1 METYV
6 YKINASFAQK
16 EGLPV
21 MAVGVPLIETGKAF
35 YVYGHGSLEV
45 AAGFGICCRCGRT
58 LTHPGSIILGIGPE
72 CLGSWDM
79 REVVLDKLTPEQIAA
94 AQEKVVLNK
103 QVDGWIPKACLQDL
117 GPAEEKVTVPSNH
130 PRLKKP
136 DQTSSVLLDK
146 DLFIVRFP
154 YDSKKVAAVKL
165 ITGRRWN
172 PDQKCWTVPANA
184 ISAKKLAE
192 IGLVVPQAQ
201 TEPAPKRSEINMGGF
216 GRQLMPFQR
225 EGVEFLH
232 SKNGRALIGDE
243 MGLGK
248 TIQALGYIHSRPDL
262 RPALVICPAS
272 LKLNWERE
280 AKVACPQLKINMISG
295 KKLEA
300 LPKADLHIINYDIVA
315 NRFADIIAAN
325 IQLMVLDECFPA
337 GTRISTPFGEKEI
350 QMLQTGDLVINAA
363 GVGVIKNIGAYHV
376 PISSIVRLHLSN
388 GEKIRCTSE
397 HPFFT
402 EHGWV
407 SAIDLQGKKVFT
419 HSQICTIMSSN
430 TNGKKGGHYGKSLRV
445 LWQGFSNSQREQSK
459 TKILRDILRSEME
472 DETARRAQKNAE
484 ALGRQGKVI
493 FNNEKNAPRK
503 SACATDFF
511 KKYEREQ
518 PNKKTRSHGKNKKT
532 LGAIWASIIQAA
544 DKRRKWPPTPCC
556 STDFVRSIGKW
567 LGTRIPYPHKKK
579 KPFPNQLQSGFSIP
593 GKKSM
598 DRSRWLGT
606 SVTRGENE
614 GQKKRIY
621 PSFIRVERVE
631 IYQPKNNGGT
641 PLSAG
646 GSEKVYNLE
655 VSGHPSFFAEGF
667 LVHNCHFL
675 KNRTAKRT
683 KAILGVGAKAPGLS
697 KTPSIIGLSGTPI
710 LNRPVEIYPVAKTLA
725 PDKIPPFMTFAMA
738 YCGAHHNGFG
748 WDFTGSSKTDE
759 LHDLLTS
766 TIMIRRLKKDVLQDL
781 PSKTRSVVPL
791 QMEAKDAKDYAKA
804 ENHFLGWLKLVN
816 PEKIAAAQR
825 AEALVQFQ
833 ELKKLARN
841 GKWSSVI
848 EWLNESLESNGKM
861 IVFAVHHE
869 TIDNLMEA
877 LQGFNPVKVDGR
889 DSQEKRQAAV
899 DRFQTDESCRV
910 FVGNIKAAGVGLTL
924 TAASAVVFVELG
936 WTPGEHVQAE
946 DRAHRIGQKSA
957 VNIYYLI
964 ANGTVEEEI
973 AGLLDKK
980 QRVLDSVLDGT
991 GTAEDALL
999 SELLKKYLNQA
1010 KEA

>member
-1 METYV
+1 MTQ
-6 YKINASFAQK
+6 F
-16 EGLPV
+16 
-21 MAVGVPLIETGKAF
+21 
-35 YVYGHGSLEV
+35 
-45 AAGFGICCRCGRT
+45 
-58 LTHPGSIILGIGPE
+58 
-72 CLGSWDM
+72 
-79 REVVLDKLTPEQIAA
+79 
-94 AQEKVVLNK
+94 
-103 QVDGWIPKACLQDL
+103 
-117 GPAEEKVTVPSNH
+117 TV
-130 PRLKKP
+130 
-136 DQTSSVLLDK
+136 
-146 DLFIVRFP
+146 
-154 YDSKKVAAVKL
+154 
-165 ITGRRWN
+165 
-172 PDQKCWTVPANA
+172 
-184 ISAKKLAE
+184 
-192 IGLVVPQAQ
+192 
-201 TEPAPKRSEINMGGF
+201 PAPKRSEINMAGF

-232 SKNGRALIGDE
+232 SKDGRALIGDE

-248 TIQALGYIHSRPDL
+248 TIQALGFIHSRPDL

-280 AKVACPQLKINMISG
+280 AKVACPQLKINIISG
-295 KKLEA
+295 KKLEV

-315 NRFADIIAAN
+315 DRFADIVSAN
-325 IQLMVLDECFPA
+325 IQLMVLDE
-337 GTRISTPFGEKEI
+337 
-350 QMLQTGDLVINAA
+350 
-363 GVGVIKNIGAYHV
+363 
-376 PISSIVRLHLSN
+376 
-388 GEKIRCTSE
+388 
-397 HPFFT
+397 
-402 EHGWV
+402 
-407 SAIDLQGKKVFT
+407 
-419 HSQICTIMSSN
+419 
-430 TNGKKGGHYGKSLRV
+430 
-445 LWQGFSNSQREQSK
+445 
-459 TKILRDILRSEME
+459 
-472 DETARRAQKNAE
+472 
-484 ALGRQGKVI
+484 
-493 FNNEKNAPRK
+493 
-503 SACATDFF
+503 
-511 KKYEREQ
+511 
-518 PNKKTRSHGKNKKT
+518 
-532 LGAIWASIIQAA
+532 
-544 DKRRKWPPTPCC
+544 
-556 STDFVRSIGKW
+556 
-567 LGTRIPYPHKKK
+567 
-579 KPFPNQLQSGFSIP
+579 
-593 GKKSM
+593 
-598 DRSRWLGT
+598 
-606 SVTRGENE
+606 
-614 GQKKRIY
+614 
-621 PSFIRVERVE
+621 
-631 IYQPKNNGGT
+631 
-641 PLSAG
+641 
-646 GSEKVYNLE
+646 
-655 VSGHPSFFAEGF
+655 
-667 LVHNCHFL
+667 CHFL

-683 KAILGVGAKAPGLS
+683 KAILGAGAKAPGLS

-725 PDKIPPFMTFAMA
+725 PNEIPPFMTFAMA
-738 YCGAHHNGFG
+738 YCGARHNGFG

-791 QMEAKDAKDYAKA
+791 QMGAKDAKDYAKA

-841 GKWSSVI
+841 GKWSSVV

-899 DRFQTDESCRV
+899 DRFQNDGTCRL

-973 AGLLDKK
+973 AGLLDRK
-980 QRVLDSVLDGT
+980 QKVLDSVLDGT

-1010 KEA
+1010 KEV